1 MRYRMCLLV
10 YHLTAEILIVEE
22 EWAVDLALVV
32 INNIDQQ
39 PQHHADARWW
49 GILSQRSARATEVE
63 QLTQCSAMT

>member
-1 MRYRMCLLV
+1 MCLLV

-32 INNIDQQ
+32 VITNIDQQ
-39 PQHHADARWW
+39 PQHHADAKWW
-49 GILSQRSARATEVE
+49 GILSQRSAPATEVE